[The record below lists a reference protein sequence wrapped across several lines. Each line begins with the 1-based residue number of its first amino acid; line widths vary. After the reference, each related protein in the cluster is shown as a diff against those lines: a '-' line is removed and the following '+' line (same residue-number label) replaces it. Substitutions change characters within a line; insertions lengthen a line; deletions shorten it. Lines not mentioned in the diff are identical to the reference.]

1 MAAGHEL
8 HPLILVPGLSGNQL
22 DARLTEDYRPPLPA
36 LQAPQAA
43 GWFRIWMDRS
53 LLLDSAAQRC
63 FAHQLSLF
71 YDPDADDFRNVPG
84 VDTRVPFFGSTE
96 GLRFLDPDRKDS
108 SICMDTLVKSLEEIG
123 YQDNLNLFGA
133 PYDFRYSLAGEGHP
147 SKVATQYLQHLRELV
162 EQASKMNGDKP
173 VIILTHSYG
182 GLLTLHLLNR
192 NPSWWRRKFI
202 KHFIA
207 VSAPWGGIV
216 AEMFTFTSGD
226 TIGMPSVDPL
236 IIREQFRRTESN
248 LWLLPSPK
256 TFGDRPL
263 VVTRDR
269 NYSATNMAE
278 FLQAIGFQEGVKP
291 YVSRIL
297 PLLEEM
303 AAPGVPVTCIIG
315 VGVDTPE
322 TFLYNGEGKF
332 DEPPEVV
339 SGDGDGLVNLASLLA
354 LESEWSDAPEQELKV
369 IKIPNATHAGILT
382 QEFAVTEIIRRVLDV
397 NSVPA

>member
-22 DARLTEDYRPPLPA
+22 EARLTEDYSPPLPA
-36 LQAPQAA
+36 PQAQQAA

-53 LLLDSAAQRC
+53 LILNSAALRC
-63 FAHQLSLF
+63 FAHQLSLV

-96 GLRFLDPDRKDS
+96 GLRFLDPDHKDS

-123 YQDNLNLFGA
+123 YQDSLNLFGA
-133 PYDFRYSLAGEGHP
+133 PYDFRYSLAAEGHP
-147 SKVATQYLQHLRELV
+147 SKVATQYLQDLRELV

-192 NPSWWRRKFI
+192 NPPWWRRKFI

-207 VSAPWGGIV
+207 LSAPWGGV
-216 AEMFTFTSGD
+216 VMEMFTFTCGD
-226 TIGMPSVDPL
+226 TMGMSFVDPL
-236 IIREQFRRTESN
+236 IVREQFRRTESN

-256 TFGDRPL
+256 AFGDRPL
-263 VVTRDR
+263 AITSDR
-269 NYSATNMAE
+269 NYSATDMAE

-303 AAPGVPVTCIIG
+303 VAPGVPMTCIVG
-315 VGVDTPE
+315 VGVITPE
-322 TFLYNGEGKF
+322 TYLYNGEGKF

-339 SGDGDGLVNLASLLA
+339 YGDGDGLVNLASLLA
-354 LESEWSDAPEQELKV
+354 LESEWFDASEQELKV

-382 QEFAVTEIIRRVLDV
+382 QEFAVREIIREVLDV
-397 NSVPA
+397 NSAPT